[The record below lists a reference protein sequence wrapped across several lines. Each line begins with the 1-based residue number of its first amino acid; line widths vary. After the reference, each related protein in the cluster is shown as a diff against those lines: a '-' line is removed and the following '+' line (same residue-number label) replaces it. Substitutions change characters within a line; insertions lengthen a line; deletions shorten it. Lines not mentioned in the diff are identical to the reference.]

1 MLMNRTFFLACAT
14 VTLGITAA
22 SSAPAYARHCSDL
35 DSDRDRT
42 ICYVRSAI
50 YRAEAAA
57 SEAKAKYEAKH
68 EAKHARD
75 GSATRPPD
83 VSKTTKSTTS
93 TAETKSNAASSP
105 ATCGL
110 TKEYNNGALT
120 FRDTC
125 TGEWAQREREAEHN
139 ADPAPSPAPSSVP
152 FNRGWPSH

>member
-57 SEAKAKYEAKH
+57 SEAEAKH

-83 VSKTTKSTTS
+83 VSKTTKSTIS

-110 TKEYNNGALT
+110 TKEYDNGTLT
-120 FRDTC
+120 FRDT
-125 TGEWAQREREAEHN
+125 
-139 ADPAPSPAPSSVP
+139 
-152 FNRGWPSH
+152 